1 MTSKRKKSTLNQPSI
16 KYNNQREKTMKY
28 IFLLSLLLLTSPI
41 MAQDYPSSEKDAV
54 YLATLK
60 AVLDYKMNDTE
71 NIKQLDKL
79 RKDEKFNQKLQEM
92 LEDLDNKKR
101 SSRKDKR
108 VYELLIRAGKNVYN
122 VLD

>member
-1 MTSKRKKSTLNQPSI
+1 
-16 KYNNQREKTMKY
+16 
-28 IFLLSLLLLTSPI
+28 
-41 MAQDYPSSEKDAV
+41 
-54 YLATLK
+54 
-60 AVLDYKMNDTE
+60 MNDTE

-92 LEDLDNKKR
+92 LEDLDNEKR

>member
-1 MTSKRKKSTLNQPSI
+1 MR
-16 KYNNQREKTMKY
+16 Y
-28 IFLLSLLLLTSPI
+28 IFLFLSFMLAASSA
-41 MAQDYPSSEKDAV
+41 MAQNYPSSEKDAV

-60 AVLDYKMNDTE
+60 AVLDYKMNDIE

-79 RKDEKFNQKLQEM
+79 RKDEKFNQELQKM
-92 LEDLDNKKR
+92 LEDLDNEKR

-122 VLD
+122 VLN